1 MNTIVEE
8 TLKRLR
14 INKNSQMTNDVT
26 LIDYAINAIE
36 YLQEQLELQTA
47 LAQNGQ
53 SAIDTVILLTDKLR
67 ECNKEKDL
75 LQESITQIIKQG
87 VEDLCLLCKHYIK
100 CEPKTCS
107 DFISGDSVKDA
118 KGNII
123 EWKWTCQDFN
133 CGDCP
138 KLENTPCYQCYKN
151 DFSGFENIKG
161 SQSH

>member
-1 MNTIVEE
+1 MDTTKIINSLFKLKNFGNFVP
-8 TLKRLR
+8 TLKKQNEF
-14 INKNSQMTNDVT
+14 IN
-26 LIDYAINAIE
+26 IINTTINCIVQ
-36 YLQEQLELQTA
+36 LQ
-47 LAQNGQ
+47 
-53 SAIDTVILLTDKLR
+53 
-67 ECNKEKDL
+67 KEKDL
-75 LQESITQIIKQG
+75 LQEKTNQIIKQG

-133 CGDCP
+133 YGDCP